1 MLLKGELQ
9 DLAGLCGHM
18 KYSRKADF
26 SDLKALGMERV
37 VGGAVSAGGPGP
49 LGGKAGRRRLR
60 SAAFPAVREGREESF
75 AFHCCLL
82 GDLWCLRCPARCC
95 GG

>member
-37 VGGAVSAGGPGP
+37 VGGGGEHWGSGAARRE
-49 LGGKAGRRRLR
+49 GGK
-60 SAAFPAVREGREESF
+60 PAPQERGVPRCEGRARGEL
-75 AFHCCLL
+75 CLSL
-82 GDLWCLRCPARCC
+82 LPFW
-95 GG
+95 